1 MGFKYKERA
10 KNHKRG
16 ESESLALAVTVNKT
30 TEEIKL
36 GKQATTDMK
45 IRDQTPAD
53 LSRCKEDCKEELQ
66 GGNPDSKPTPLK
78 LGFTKHI
85 AQAHFGYECITFSTY
100 PFTRKI
106 TPRRMM
112 QKAKPSRNF
121 ARTAFRFIIPYQNKA
136 RTFCQFIALL
146 VELQY
151 LHDYVG
157 ISAGAGLT
165 TTPLLNF
172 SGVLGSGFFSIGTD
186 ISFDVGARQFAK
198 YNAGLSFNTAILI
211 TSLTLNDKGDTLRA
225 SCHHTISPLTDTAIA
240 AELTHKFLRN
250 ETTLTFGTQHAFFPI
265 TLVKARA
272 SSNGRLGA
280 LVQQELFP
288 SFLLTVAGDVDV
300 WDVMRSAKL
309 GLSLAF
315 RP

>member
-1 MGFKYKERA
+1 MTSA
-10 KNHKRG
+10 KKLEIFSTRVMLNNHQF
-16 ESESLALAVTVNKT
+16 
-30 TEEIKL
+30 II
-36 GKQATTDMK
+36 TTDTL
-45 IRDQTPAD
+45 IGVLICRV
-53 LSRCKEDCKEELQ
+53 E
-66 GGNPDSKPTPLK
+66 
-78 LGFTKHI
+78 
-85 AQAHFGYECITFSTY
+85 
-100 PFTRKI
+100 
-106 TPRRMM
+106 
-112 QKAKPSRNF
+112 
-121 ARTAFRFIIPYQNKA
+121 
-136 RTFCQFIALL
+136 

>member
-1 MGFKYKERA
+1 MNQVIIETDADQIMKLMHEDLGDKTPFKDLV
-10 KNHKRG
+10 HKAQI
-16 ESESLALAVTVNKT
+16 L
-30 TEEIKL
+30 
-36 GKQATTDMK
+36 
-45 IRDQTPAD
+45 
-53 LSRCKEDCKEELQ
+53 
-66 GGNPDSKPTPLK
+66 LK
-78 LGFTKHI
+78 
-85 AQAHFGYECITFSTY
+85 GYECSVQHVWKDGNLLCADALAKMGANQPEDMLVFNNPPAELRCLLVSDMISF
-100 PFTRKI
+100 
-106 TPRRMM
+106 PRD
-112 QKAKPSRNF
+112 
-121 ARTAFRFIIPYQNKA
+121 
-136 RTFCQFIALL
+136 LL
-146 VELQY
+146 YKGYAQQPPVHYHYGYFNWSFDLSCRINDIVELQY

-157 ISAGAGLT
+157 ITAGAGLT

-265 TLVKARA
+265 TLVKARV

>member
-1 MGFKYKERA
+1 MSKSPGIYHDIGKKARDLLYKGYA
-10 KNHKRG
+10 QQPPVHYHYGYFNW
-16 ESESLALAVTVNKT
+16 SF
-30 TEEIKL
+30 
-36 GKQATTDMK
+36 
-45 IRDQTPAD
+45 D
-53 LSRCKEDCKEELQ
+53 LSCQINDIVPGL
-66 GGNPDSKPTPLK
+66 
-78 LGFTKHI
+78 
-85 AQAHFGYECITFSTY
+85 
-100 PFTRKI
+100 
-106 TPRRMM
+106 
-112 QKAKPSRNF
+112 
-121 ARTAFRFIIPYQNKA
+121 RTGFRFIMPYQNK
-136 RTFCQFIALL
+136 

-157 ISAGAGLT
+157 ITAGAGLT

-211 TSLTLNDKGDTLRA
+211 TSLTLNDKCDTLRA
-225 SCHHTISPLTDTAIA
+225 SCHHTVSPLTNTAIA